1 MPVAKPI
8 IVDEFI
14 PAEGST
20 EKPWRRESTGNA
32 PEGKAF
38 RADAR
43 QLAAAQAAQ
52 VAMNQG
58 KSKAEI
64 HAAAKDA
71 YESAVVVAP
80 APTEFSAED
89 EMKIRWLR
97 AICRLGSGKFSDCSP
112 RDLLDVAM
120 LVETPV
126 IPFDQWVKG
135 F

>member
-20 EKPWRRESTGNA
+20 EKPWRKESVGDA
-32 PEGKAF
+32 REGKAF
-38 RADAR
+38 VADAR
-43 QLAAAQAAQ
+43 QMAAAQAAQ

-58 KSKAEI
+58 KSKKEI
-64 HAAAKDA
+64 HEAAKAA
-71 YESAVVVAP
+71 YESAVVAP
-80 APTEFSAED
+80 APTGFSAED

>member
-1 MPVAKPI
+1 VPVAKPL

-20 EKPWRRESTGNA
+20 EKPWRKESVGDA
-32 PEGKAF
+32 REGKAF
-38 RADAR
+38 VADAR
-43 QLAAAQAAQ
+43 QMAAAQAAQ

-58 KSKAEI
+58 KSKKEV
-64 HAAAKDA
+64 HEAAKAA
-71 YESAVVVAP
+71 YEAVVAP
-80 APTEFSAED
+80 AQTGFSAED

-97 AICRLGSGKFSDCSP
+97 AVCRLGSGKFADCSP

>member
-1 MPVAKPI
+1 VPVAKPL

-14 PAEGST
+14 PAEGSL
-20 EKPWRRESTGNA
+20 EKPWRKESVGDA
-32 PEGKAF
+32 REGKAF
-38 RADAR
+38 VADAR
-43 QLAAAQAAQ
+43 QMAAAQAAQ

-71 YESAVVVAP
+71 YESAVVAP

-89 EMKIRWLR
+89 DMKIRWLR
-97 AICRLGSGKFSDCSP
+97 AICRLGSGKFADCSP

>member
-1 MPVAKPI
+1 VPVAKPI

-14 PAEGST
+14 PAEGSV
-20 EKPWRRESTGNA
+20 EKPWRKESVGNA
-32 PEGKAF
+32 REGKAF
-38 RADAR
+38 VADAR
-43 QLAAAQAAQ
+43 QMAAAQAAQ

-58 KSKAEI
+58 KSKKEI
-64 HAAAKDA
+64 HEAAKAA
-71 YESAVVVAP
+71 YESAIVAP

-97 AICRLGSGKFSDCSP
+97 AICRLGSGKFADCSP

-126 IPFDQWVKG
+126 IPFDAWVKG

>member
-14 PAEGST
+14 PAEVST

-97 AICRLGSGKFSDCSP
+97 AICRLGSGKFADCSP

-126 IPFDQWVKG
+126 IPFDAWVKG

>member
-1 MPVAKPI
+1 VPVAKPL

-20 EKPWRRESTGNA
+20 EKPWRKESVGDA
-32 PEGKAF
+32 REGKAF
-38 RADAR
+38 VADAR
-43 QLAAAQAAQ
+43 QMAAAQAAQ

-71 YESAVVVAP
+71 YESAVVAP

-89 EMKIRWLR
+89 DMKIRWLR

>member
-20 EKPWRRESTGNA
+20 EKLWRRESTGNA

-97 AICRLGSGKFSDCSP
+97 AICRLGSGKFDDCSP

-126 IPFDQWVKG
+126 IPFDAWVKG